1 MNDIIG
7 KTVAAVEEQEWG
19 GRDTFKDLVTWN
31 RTVITFT
38 DGSTTAFDSWDGE
51 TYDQFRCVFD
61 DDGQPHPLVV
71 ETTACK
77 HCGHGIGYSPTESAW
92 VAPDAGFDVEGGDGM
107 WRDMCP
113 DRDDEPN
120 PPHEP
125 DVAPGEHVHI
135 PIPVA
140 QGHVCSVCGV
150 DL

>member
-1 MNDIIG
+1 MDIVG
-7 KTVAAVEEQEWG
+7 KTVASTEIQQWA
-19 GRDTFKDLVTWN
+19 GRDTFKDDVTWE

-38 DGSTTAFDSWDGE
+38 DETYVQFDSWDGE
-51 TYDQFRCVFD
+51 VWDEYRAVFD
-61 DDGQPHPLVV
+61 DDGKPHPLVV

-77 HCGHGIGYSPTESAW
+77 HCGHGIGYSESEGCW

-125 DVAPGEHVHI
+125 DETPEWKDHQGTGFPG
-135 PIPVA
+135 
-140 QGHVCSVCGV
+140 GTS
-150 DL
+150 